1 MVDTLFQ
8 EALRRSDLSAQDVL
22 SLVEGISLSE
32 LMRLAARQ
40 RDEAHGTKV
49 SYSRKVFIPLTQLCR
64 DVCHYCTFAHAP
76 RKGQR
81 AYLTMDEVLS
91 IARAGREAGCKE
103 ALFTLGDKPE
113 LRYRHAQNELNEMG
127 YPTTLAYL
135 EEAARVVF
143 RETGLLP
150 HLNPGLMEADD
161 IAALR
166 KVSISQ
172 GIMLESASSRLCERG
187 GPHFGSPDKDPALR
201 LKTIELAGQQGVPF
215 TSGLLIGIGETP
227 LERIESLLALRTLDE
242 RYGHLQEIIIQNFK
256 PKPDTR
262 MALAPAATLEEH
274 LWTIALARLLFR
286 PDMNIQAPPNLSP
299 GVLDMIVEAGINDW
313 GGVSPVTLDHVNPEA
328 PWPHLARLEEATAQS
343 GKKLVERLAIYPA
356 YARHHARWVD
366 KSLETALLNFVDGHG
381 WPRSDD
387 WCPGATCEPPAKD
400 IAKLQGAAPVVM
412 SDSIRRII
420 GKAQAGLRLEESE
433 IVKLFEAEDDDFVA
447 VCRAADEL
455 RRDVNGETVSYVVT
469 RNINYTNI
477 CYFKCQFCAFSK
489 GKLAENLRGRP
500 YDISMDEIARRAKE
514 AWERGATEVCMQ
526 GGIHPAYTGAKY
538 LEICATV
545 KKAVPDMHVHAFS
558 PLEVFQGA
566 KTLGV
571 SVRDFARELKAIGLG
586 TLPGTAAEILDD
598 EVRAVLCPDK
608 INTAQWLDV
617 MGTAHREGLRSTAT
631 IMFGHVD
638 RYEHWARH
646 ILRIRD
652 LQAETGG
659 FTEFVPLPFVHMEAP
674 IYLKGRSRK
683 GPTFREVVLMHAVG
697 RLALHTLV
705 PNIQTSWV
713 KLGEAGVRAC
723 LQAGVN
729 DLGGTLMDETI
740 SRSAGAQHGHE
751 MAPQEMEVLIRGM
764 NRVPRQ
770 RTTLYGDV
778 GDDRYRASLNA
789 AELQLTSTGAGTS
802 DLGLKAPRAANLSKV
817 AELAGG

>member
-1 MVDTLFQ
+1 MADRLIQ
-8 EALRRSDLSAQDVL
+8 EVLRRSDVSAQDVL
-22 SLVEGISLSE
+22 SLVNGLALSD
-32 LMRLAARQ
+32 LMRLAAQQ
-40 RDEAHGTKV
+40 RDEVHGTKV

-76 RKGQR
+76 RKRQR
-81 AYLTMDEVLS
+81 AYLTLDEVLS

-113 LRYRHAQNELNEMG
+113 LRYRHAQDELKEMG
-127 YPTTLAYL
+127 YSTTLAYL

-143 RETGLLP
+143 NETGLLP
-150 HLNPGLMEADD
+150 HVNPGLMETDD

-187 GPHFGSPDKDPALR
+187 GPHFGSPDKDPASR
-201 LKTIELAGQQGVPF
+201 LQTIALAGEQGVPF
-215 TSGLLIGIGETP
+215 TSGVLIGIGETP
-227 LERIESLLALRTLDE
+227 LERIEALLALRELDE

-262 MALAPAATLEEH
+262 MARVPAATLEDH

-328 PWPHLARLEEATAQS
+328 PWPHLTRLEEATAQC

-366 KSLETALLNFVDGHG
+366 RSLETALLNFVDGHG
-381 WPRSDD
+381 WPRGDD
-387 WCPGATCEPPAKD
+387 WCPGAACEPPAQD
-400 IAKLQGAAPVVM
+400 LAKLQELAPVVA
-412 SDSIRRII
+412 SSAVGRIV
-420 GKAQAGLRLEESE
+420 GKAQAGQRLEEAE
-433 IVKLFEAEDDDFVA
+433 IVMLFEAEDNEFVA

-455 RRDVNGETVSYVVT
+455 RRDVNGEVVSYVVT

-500 YDISMDEIARRAKE
+500 YDISMDEIGRRARE

-538 LEICATV
+538 LEICRTV

-566 KTLGV
+566 KTLGI
-571 SVRDFARELKAIGLG
+571 SVREFARELKAVGLG

-598 EVRAVLCPDK
+598 EVRSVLCPDK

-617 MGTAHREGLRSTAT
+617 METAHREGLRSTAT

-740 SRSAGAQHGHE
+740 SRSAGAEHGHE
-751 MAPQEMEVLIRGM
+751 MAPREMEALIRGM
-764 NRVPRQ
+764 KRVPRQ
-770 RTTLYGDV
+770 RTTLYGDASSE
-778 GDDRYRASLNA
+778 RYRTSFRA
-789 AELQLTSTGAGTS
+789 AELKLTSTGAGTS
-802 DLGLKAPRAANLSKV
+802 AALVESFG
-817 AELAGG
+817 E